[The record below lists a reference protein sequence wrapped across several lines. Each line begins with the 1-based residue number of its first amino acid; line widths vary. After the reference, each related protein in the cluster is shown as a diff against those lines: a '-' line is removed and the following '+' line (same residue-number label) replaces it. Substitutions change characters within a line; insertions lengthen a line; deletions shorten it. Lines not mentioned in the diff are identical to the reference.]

1 MTDWLPLVGVVIA
14 QFVLVG
20 LYLVKQRG
28 DDRRRWMERQLVAY
42 SEFLALGEDLG
53 RRLGKVEP
61 AGERNSAYLKWKSSY
76 GQVML
81 MGSEAVR
88 DAASD
93 MLIAYLE
100 CLKKVGLDELEVE
113 DAQTEMKNQESRVTA
128 AVRRDL
134 KIDTRPGIL

>member
-1 MTDWLPLVGVVIA
+1 MDDWLPLTGVVIA

-20 LYLVKQRG
+20 LYFLKQG
-28 DDRRRWMERQLVAY
+28 ADDKRRWLERQLIAY
-42 SEFLALGEDLG
+42 SKFLALGEQLS
-53 RRLGKVEP
+53 RQLGKVQA
-61 AGERNSAYLKWKSSY
+61 AGERNVAYLEWKASY

-81 MGSEAVR
+81 LGSDAVR
-88 DAASD
+88 DSASD

-100 CLKKVGLDELEVE
+100 CLKRLGRDELEVE

-134 KIDTRPGIL
+134 KIDTRPGLL